1 VNRRDFVAKGLTA
14 AAVSCLASGTGFGRG
29 GRSPQA
35 QDALTAVAEERKGH
49 PLYFDGMTF
58 FGGTA
63 EPFRNSGLSG
73 LVWDVSAGEMAD
85 GKFIRRLV
93 PTLKSTA
100 AAVKFLRTNDQ
111 GMFLATKG
119 SQILEARRTGRTAVF
134 LQFQSTESLSEDV
147 DTMDVFY
154 ELGLRVLQYTH
165 HYDNPYSGGALVKE
179 WKGLTDLGRKALEKM
194 NALGIVPDISHG
206 NEVMGL
212 EVCRLTKKPVIVSHT
227 GCRALVNNARCVTDP
242 VIRAVA
248 GTGGVVGIFS
258 MSFWLTDEPVP
269 TVDSFVHQL
278 EHVIKIGGIDAV
290 GISNDYDVAG
300 QLEAAKLGNDNA
312 EAVKGYFPWWK
323 QHEGILGFDKLP
335 THCVIPEL
343 NNIRRFFTIQAALE
357 KKGHTA
363 SEIDKI
369 MGGNWVRLYT
379 ESLG

>member
-1 VNRRDFVAKGLTA
+1 MNRRDFVAKGLTGI
-14 AAVSCLASGTGFGRG
+14 VGSCMAPGVGLGRG
-29 GRSPQA
+29 GRISQSRDVLA
-35 QDALTAVAEERKGH
+35 AVAEERKAH

-58 FGGTA
+58 FGATE
-63 EPFRNSGLSG
+63 EPFRDSGLSG

-85 GKFIRRLV
+85 GKFVRRLA

-100 AAVKFLRTNDQ
+100 AAVKFLRTNDL

-119 SQILEARRTGRTAVF
+119 SQIPEARRTGRTAVF
-134 LQFQSTESLSEDV
+134 LQLQSAESLSEDV

-154 ELGLRVLQYTH
+154 ELGVRVLQYTH

-179 WKGLTDLGRKALEKM
+179 WKGLTGLGRKALEKM

-227 GCRALVNNARCVTDP
+227 GCRALVNNARCVPDQ

-248 GTGGVVGIFS
+248 DTGGVVGIFS
-258 MSFWLTDEPVP
+258 MSFWLTEEPVP
-269 TVDSFVHQL
+269 TVDSYVRQL

-300 QLEAAKLGNDNA
+300 EVAAAGLGNNNA

-323 QHEGILGFDKLP
+323 EQAGILGFDKLP
-335 THCVIPEL
+335 AHCVIPEL
-343 NNIRRFFTIQAALE
+343 NNIRRFFTIQDALE
-357 KKGHTA
+357 RKGYKA
-363 SEIDKI
+363 FEIDKI
-369 MGGNWVRLYT
+369 IGGNWVRLYA

>member
-1 VNRRDFVAKGLTA
+1 MNRRHFIATGLTA
-14 AAVSCLASGTGFGRG
+14 AAGSRLASGMGFGRE
-29 GRSPQA
+29 GRNPQA
-35 QDALTAVAEERKGH
+35 QDALTVVAEERKGH

-58 FGGTA
+58 FGGTD

-73 LVWDVSAGEMAD
+73 LVWDVSAGEMVGD
-85 GKFIRRLV
+85 KFIRRLV
-93 PTLKSTA
+93 PSLKATA
-100 AAVKFLRTNDQ
+100 AAVKFLRTNDL

-134 LQFQSTESLSEDV
+134 LQFQSAESLSEDV
-147 DTMDVFY
+147 ETMDAFY

-165 HYDNPYSGGALVKE
+165 HYDNAYSGGVLVKE
-179 WKGLTDLGRKALEKM
+179 WKGLTELGRKALERM

-212 EVCRLTKKPVIVSHT
+212 EVCRLTKKPVIVSHS
-227 GCRALVNNARCVTDP
+227 GCRALVNNARCVPDS

-248 GTGGVVGIFS
+248 DTGGVVGIFS

-269 TVDSFVHQL
+269 TVDSYLRQL
-278 EHVIKIGGIDAV
+278 EHVIAIGGIDAV
-290 GISNDYDVAG
+290 GVSNDYDVAG
-300 QLEAAKLGNDNA
+300 DAAAAKLGNNNA

-323 QHEGILGFDKLP
+323 QHQGILGFDKLP
-335 THCVIPEL
+335 AHCVIPEL
-343 NNIRRFFTIQAALE
+343 NNIRRFYTIQAALE
-357 KKGHTA
+357 RKGYKS

-369 MGGNWVRLYT
+369 MGGNWARLYT

>member
-1 VNRRDFVAKGLTA
+1 MNRRGFFEKGLTLA
-14 AAVSCLASGTGFGRG
+14 AGSCLASVMGFGRG
-29 GRSPQA
+29 GRSAQA
-35 QDALTAVAEERKGH
+35 QDALAAAAEERRGH

-58 FGGTA
+58 FGGTE

-85 GKFIRRLV
+85 GKFIRSLV

-119 SQILEARRTGRTAVF
+119 SQILEARRTGRTAIF

-154 ELGLRVLQYTH
+154 ELGLRVLQFTH
-165 HYDNPYSGGALVKE
+165 HYDNPYAGGALVKE

-194 NALGIVPDISHG
+194 NALGIVPDLSHG
-206 NEVMGL
+206 NEVLGL

-258 MSFWLTDEPVP
+258 MSFWLTEEHVP
-269 TVDSFVHQL
+269 TVDSYIRQL
-278 EHVIKIGGIDAV
+278 EHVIQIGGIDAV

-300 QLEAAKLGNDNA
+300 DVAAAKIGNNNA

-323 QHEGILGFDKLP
+323 QHAGILGFDKLP
-335 THCVIPEL
+335 EHCVIPEL
-343 NNIRRFFTIQAALE
+343 NNIRRFYTIQAALE
-357 KKGHTA
+357 KKGHKA

>member
-1 VNRRDFVAKGLTA
+1 MNRRDFVAKGLTA
-14 AAVSCLASGTGFGRG
+14 AAVSCLASGTGSGRG
-29 GRSPQA
+29 GRSPQV